1 MPNRRTTTLLGLLT
15 LVAPLAGVPAIAAEA
30 PPPGVGSSELSV
42 VAARITLPGG
52 LDLRVV
58 DTGAETRFDPD
69 ASDADRAYGE
79 VTGVAVDAP
88 SGPVAAFP
96 DPPMAS
102 ESRDGRREA
111 SEGEADVSV
120 PPHKLRA
127 DLDDVVASVVRTIND
142 VATRHRPTGVSEE
155 LDQGIIAEGAVRPAH
170 LVTTVAADMASVEA
184 RSEIADL
191 SVLGGV
197 SRFGGVGPGDHRSW
211 AGTDD
216 AGATAQALKIASA
229 TILETGAVLSFF
241 GIDTADIPDADLAAM
256 AEALGV
262 IPAIDEA
269 VDRLGVPAPVTAGD
283 LTELLDDHA
292 GAVRALVVDEVIEA
306 PLLAVAD
313 VRGSVAAVASIEP
326 DGDVRTSSRSTGSVG
341 TLSVGT
347 TDVGDFDAEGSAD
360 GWNTVEAQVRT
371 FLNTVLGSLG
381 SEYEDTV
388 MVRVMPRLVE
398 STDLD
403 GNTAVAQS
411 SISLLEVVID
421 PPSSPPEA
429 EPPSQPEPDDLL
441 DDPIDVGD
449 PDVGTPLVSVNGGAA
464 GGGGATVLGAPD
476 DDVVRLTVGDME
488 ARAEHVRPGVE
499 PRCVPTCD
507 SATSLN
513 RPWTPEEGF
522 SAPDPGLNR
531 PDGELPNTGGS
542 SAGIL
547 AFAVTALALAAV
559 LRAAPSW
566 SRPVSRLSAIRQE
579 SR

>member
-1 MPNRRTTTLLGLLT
+1 MPHRRTAAFLGLLT
-15 LVAPLAGVPAIAAEA
+15 LVAPLARVPAIAAGA
-30 PPPGVGSSELSV
+30 PPPGAGSSELSV
-42 VAARITLPGG
+42 VAARLTLPGG
-52 LDLRVV
+52 IDVRVV

-69 ASDADRAYGE
+69 TTDPDRAYGE
-79 VTGVAVDAP
+79 VAGVVVDAP

-111 SEGEADVSV
+111 SEGEADISV

-127 DLDDVVASVVRTIND
+127 DVDQVVASVARTIND
-142 VATRHRPTGVSEE
+142 VATRHRPTGISEE
-155 LDQGIIAEGAVRPAH
+155 LDEGIVAEGEVRPAH
-170 LVTTVAADMASVEA
+170 LVTTVAADAASVEA

-229 TILETGAVLSFF
+229 TILETGAVLSFL
-241 GIDTADIPDADLAAM
+241 GIDTADIPDTELAAM

-262 IPAIDEA
+262 LPAIDDA
-269 VDRLGVPAPVTAGD
+269 LDRLGLPAPVTVGG
-283 LTELLDDHA
+283 LTELLDHHA
-292 GAVRALVVDEVIEA
+292 GAVRDLVVDEVMGA

-313 VRGSVAAVASIEP
+313 VRGSVTAVASIEP
-326 DGDVRTSSRSTGSVG
+326 DGSVRTSSRSTGSVG

-347 TDVGDFDAEGSAD
+347 TDAGDFDADGSAD
-360 GWNTVEAQVRT
+360 DWNTLEAQVRAY
-371 FLNTVLGSLG
+371 LNTILGMLG

-398 STDLD
+398 STRLD
-403 GNTAVAQS
+403 GDAAIAES

-421 PPSSPPEA
+421 PPSSAPEADPPPE
-429 EPPSQPEPDDLL
+429 PESDDLL
-441 DDPIDVGD
+441 DDPVDVGD
-449 PDVGTPLVSVNGGAA
+449 LDVDTPLASANGGAA
-464 GGGGATVLGAPD
+464 GHGGATVLGAPA
-476 DDVVRLTVGDME
+476 DDVVRVTVGDMD
-488 ARAEHVRPGVE
+488 ARAEHARPGVE

-507 SATSLN
+507 SGTSLN
-513 RPWTPEEGF
+513 RPWTPGEGF
-522 SAPDPGLNR
+522 SGPDPELDR
-531 PDGELPNTGGS
+531 TDGALPSTGGS
-542 SAGIL
+542 GTGTV
-547 AFAVTALALAAV
+547 AFAVIALALAGA
-559 LRAAPSW
+559 LRAVPPRFRPS
-566 SRPVSRLSAIRQE
+566 SIRQE